1 MYLVCKLELDPSQ
14 KTEIKKI
21 KAGSGFSKFL
31 DMLTFGQVGKKIES
45 ETFTAVTFIENI
57 YSALN
62 SIGVNNI
69 IRLAVDD
76 YDFYFDDSGKGADM
90 EDAMEKF
97 KIKVDP
103 ISSEL
108 FDTIYLVME
117 HDFDNLKLLIEI
129 QLKRK
134 HTVGEYPAIFNINAE
149 IKDFVASSDKDL
161 DNLKNKISGIFSNQK
176 YYDEFVDRAKKI
188 FDTFVAKLINAIKE
202 FIPIDDL
209 RRETAIQIIR
219 PKTKIKNKNAI
230 IHSKKSKPVYYGYYG
245 YDDYFLYSWLW
256 GDMMYQHN
264 IYTRNVDI
272 VDEEGNKI
280 LHIGEKGLNVGESNL
295 LNVDVPFEVVRD
307 DDIDYF
313 PNNQYADD
321 IKSQGINFDD

>member
-1 MYLVCKLELDPSQ
+1 MYLVGKLELDPSQ

-31 DMLTFGQVGKKIES
+31 DMLTFGQVGKKIEA

-76 YDFYFDDSGKGADM
+76 YDFYYDDSGKEADM

-117 HDFDNLKLLIEI
+117 HDFDNLRLLIEI

-134 HTVGEYPAIFNINAE
+134 HTVGEYPAIFNINAV

-176 YYDEFVDRAKKI
+176 YYDEFVDREKKI
-188 FDTFVAKLINAIKE
+188 FDTFVDKLINAIKK

-219 PKTKIKNKNAI
+219 PKTKIKNKKAI
-230 IHSKKSKPVYYGYYG
+230 QHSKKSRPAYFGYYG

-264 IYTRNVDI
+264 IYTRNVDV

-280 LHIGEKGLNVGESNL
+280 LHIGEKGLDVGESNL
-295 LNVDVPFEVVRD
+295 LNVDAPFEAVRD

-313 PNNQYADD
+313 PDNEYADD